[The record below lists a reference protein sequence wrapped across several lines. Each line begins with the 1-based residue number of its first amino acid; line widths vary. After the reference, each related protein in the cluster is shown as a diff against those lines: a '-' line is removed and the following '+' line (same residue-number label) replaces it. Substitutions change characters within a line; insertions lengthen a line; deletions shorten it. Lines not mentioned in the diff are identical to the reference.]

1 MKQAT
6 STDHVLATPATEVP
20 VDALTSFATRSG
32 TDLGEG
38 FQPPPTR
45 EAWDAVLG
53 DPSQRWYAVVGDA
66 NEEQATAV
74 IGLVVFSRWT
84 PAPWRSAEI
93 GFGLDAA
100 VVGRGVIQR
109 AVPRLL
115 SSLLDDELA
124 RIEARVDPS
133 NQRAS
138 CALRA
143 LGFRFEGHARGC
155 LDGVDGRRTQE
166 QWAIIASDLSGRG
179 GPAHDVHGSP
189 NETDRAARHV

>member
-1 MKQAT
+1 VKHTA
-6 STDHVLATPATEVP
+6 STAGVVATPAIDVP
-20 VDALTSFATRSG
+20 VEALTSFARRSG
-32 TDLGEG
+32 SDLGEG

-45 EAWDAVLG
+45 EAWHAVLG
-53 DPSQRWYAVVGDA
+53 DPSQRWYAVVGDE
-66 NEEQATAV
+66 NEEQATTV

-100 VVGRGVIQR
+100 VVGRGVIQS
-109 AVPRLL
+109 AVPLL
-115 SSLLDDELA
+115 LTSLLGHELA

-138 CALRA
+138 RALRA

-166 QWAIIASDLSGRG
+166 QWAIIAGDLSGHKG
-179 GPAHDVHGSP
+179 HAHRIHGST
-189 NETDRAARHV
+189 NETE